1 MTFSPMTMTKK
12 TALWRIVEE
21 MTPEE
26 RLDFLVGNPEVLIC
40 RRGSIPGEPEQVM
53 TVCEHTPLY
62 IKARRSFFHSREWK
76 QFSQMIEYERNQLSG
91 RKEPSTADRDRGLLS
106 QILYRMERVQM
117 HLRSLIR
124 P

>member
-1 MTFSPMTMTKK
+1 
-12 TALWRIVEE
+12 
-21 MTPEE
+21 
-26 RLDFLVGNPEVLIC
+26 
-40 RRGSIPGEPEQVM
+40 M

-76 QFSQMIEYERNQLSG
+76 QFSQQLIEYERNQLSG
-91 RKEPSTADRDRGLLS
+91 RKELSTADRDRGLLS